1 MLFTRLGMAVRFPHD
16 KVRPM
21 GRAARGVRG
30 VSLKNEEDFV
40 VSCQVV
46 TDDQSVL
53 VVCDNGFGKR
63 SLVCDFRETN
73 RGSVGVRSIVINQRN
88 GDVLG
93 AIPVTDCDSI
103 LLMSA
108 QGQAIRINMQDVRVM
123 GRATQGVRLVNLREG
138 DTLVAM
144 EKLSVNPESG
154 EAEES
159 AASIQ
164 TGHAIEE

>member
-1 MLFTRLGMAVRFPHD
+1 M
-16 KVRPM
+16 
-21 GRAARGVRG
+21 
-30 VSLKNEEDFV
+30 
-40 VSCQVV
+40 
-46 TDDQSVL
+46 
-53 VVCDNGFGKR
+53 CDNGFGKR

-93 AIPVTDCDSI
+93 AISVTDCDSI

-138 DTLVAM
+138 DTLVA
-144 EKLSVNPESG
+144 
-154 EAEES
+154 
-159 AASIQ
+159 
-164 TGHAIEE
+164 

>member
-1 MLFTRLGMAVRFPHD
+1 M
-16 KVRPM
+16 
-21 GRAARGVRG
+21 
-30 VSLKNEEDFV
+30 
-40 VSCQVV
+40 
-46 TDDQSVL
+46 
-53 VVCDNGFGKR
+53 
-63 SLVCDFRETN
+63 
-73 RGSVGVRSIVINQRN
+73 INQRN

>member
-21 GRAARGVRG
+21 GRTARGVRG
-30 VSLKNEEDFV
+30 VSLKNEKDRV
-40 VSCQVV
+40 VACQIVR
-46 TDDQSVL
+46 DDQSVL

-63 SLVCDFRETN
+63 SQVEDFRETN
-73 RGSVGVRSIVINQRN
+73 RGGVGVRSILINERN

-93 AIPVTDCDSI
+93 AISVTDHDSI

-123 GRATQGVRLVNLREG
+123 GRSTQGVRLVHVKEG

-144 EKLSVNPESG
+144 EKLSLNED
-154 EAEES
+154 ETLTNIEEES
-159 AASIQ
+159 ASPQ
-164 TGHAIEE
+164 V